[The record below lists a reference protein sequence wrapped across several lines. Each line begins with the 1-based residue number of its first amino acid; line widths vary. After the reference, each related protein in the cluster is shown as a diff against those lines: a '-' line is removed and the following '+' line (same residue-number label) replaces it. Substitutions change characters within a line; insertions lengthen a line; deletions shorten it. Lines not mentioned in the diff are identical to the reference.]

1 MEGLGHTNELQN
13 QQSESHMETKNQK
26 ENNKK
31 VEPKPEGNFE
41 DNTKIEEENKKKQN
55 ENKKEEKSENKIEQ
69 NTNKK
74 EEKSENKKEEK
85 TESKHKYEK
94 REVILI
100 TKKIYPRG
108 LDNIGATCYMNSVL
122 QCFYH
127 VFELSNELL
136 QMKNIINEKTMPMTS
151 AFLQVIIELSFSKY
165 QSISPYKFKEII
177 SYNKTFE
184 GYEANDS
191 KNLCL
196 YFMDTINDEF
206 TQNNIPYKNEILTNR
221 IRTLKEKDTENIVKN
236 FNEKFNSIIADLFH
250 GLKASKYVCLEC
262 KDTSTTYQL
271 FNIFGLPIERAYND
285 LNKNN
290 KRYHRGRS
298 IDIIDCLKN
307 EEKQKIFNGDNQMF
321 CDKCNKLCDT
331 IFFNKI
337 YMAPKI
343 MILFLDRGRYNAF
356 DCEVTFPETLDFS
369 QFEEKNIGKYHLIG
383 VIEHLGPSNMG
394 GHFIANCK
402 HFDGYWYMF
411 SDSSIRGPSNIYQSF
426 GVPYLLFYR
435 RE

>member
-1 MEGLGHTNELQN
+1 MEGLCHTNELQN
-13 QQSESHMETKNQK
+13 QQSQSHMVA
-26 ENNKK
+26 NNPKVDDKK
-31 VEPKPEGNFE
+31 VEQKPKGNVE
-41 DNTKIEEENKKKQN
+41 DNAKIEEENKKKQN
-55 ENKKEEKSENKIEQ
+55 ANNHKKEEKSENQIKQ
-69 NTNKK
+69 NKNNN
-74 EEKSENKKEEK
+74 EENSENKKEEK

-100 TKKIYPRG
+100 TKEIYPRG

-136 QMKNIINEKTMPMTS
+136 QMRNIINKKTMPMTS

-165 QSISPYKFKEII
+165 QSFSPYKFKEII

-184 GYEANDS
+184 GIEANDS

-206 TQNNIPYKNEILTNR
+206 TQNNIPYKNEKLTNR

-290 KRYHRGRS
+290 NKRYHTGRR
-298 IDIIDCLKN
+298 INIIDC
-307 EEKQKIFNGDNQMF
+307 
-321 CDKCNKLCDT
+321 
-331 IFFNKI
+331 
-337 YMAPKI
+337 
-343 MILFLDRGRYNAF
+343 
-356 DCEVTFPETLDFS
+356 
-369 QFEEKNIGKYHLIG
+369 
-383 VIEHLGPSNMG
+383 
-394 GHFIANCK
+394 
-402 HFDGYWYMF
+402 
-411 SDSSIRGPSNIYQSF
+411 
-426 GVPYLLFYR
+426 
-435 RE
+435 